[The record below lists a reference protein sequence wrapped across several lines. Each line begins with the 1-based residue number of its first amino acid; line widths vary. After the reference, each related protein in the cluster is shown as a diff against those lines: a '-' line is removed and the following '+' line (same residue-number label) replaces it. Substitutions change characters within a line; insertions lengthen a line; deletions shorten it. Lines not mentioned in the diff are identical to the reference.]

1 MNLEAISKR
10 VAGQTEL
17 FLRKHGPEIL
27 TGVGVIGFAATT
39 YLVGKAVLKAQ
50 IPVEEFKK
58 GRQGIANKHVNEQY
72 TEKDRAREMGRYV
85 IIESAKIVKIFIP
98 AAGLGAASVFSVVAA
113 HGMMRRQQ
121 TALVAAY
128 TALDAGFRAY
138 RQRVA
143 EELGEEKERELYR
156 RPELRA
162 LDQAEEGE
170 EQGYEVDPGANRP
183 SMYGRFFDQ
192 MNPNFQK
199 TPEWNLQFLISTQN
213 WANDQLNAYGF
224 VFLND
229 VYLALGMERSQAGQ
243 VVGWKTKKLGGV
255 DGFVDFGIYDENN
268 EVNRAFINGYDP
280 MCFVDFNVDGP
291 ITI

>member
-1 MNLEAISKR
+1 MNLEAISKKL
-10 VAGQTEL
+10 AGQTEL

-39 YLVGKAVLKAQ
+39 VLVGKAVLKAQ
-50 IPVEEFKK
+50 QPVEEFKK
-58 GRQGIANKHVNEQY
+58 EKQVIANRTVTEQY
-72 TEKDRAREMGRYV
+72 TEKQRAQDMGRHF
-85 IIESAKIVKIFIP
+85 IIEGAKICRIFVP
-98 AAGLGAASVFSVVAA
+98 AASLGAASIFSVIAA

-121 TALVAAY
+121 TALIAAY

-143 EELGEEKERELYR
+143 EELGVEKERELYR
-156 RPELRA
+156 RPAMRA
-162 LDQAEEGE
+162 IDQVEEGE
-170 EQGYEVDPGANRP
+170 EQQYEVDPDAPRP
-183 SMYGRFFDQ
+183 SQYGRFFDE

-199 TPEWNLQFLISTQN
+199 TPEWNLQYLLSTQN

-229 VYLALGMERSQAGQ
+229 VYMALGMERSQAGQ

-255 DGFVDFGIYDENN
+255 DGYVDFGIYDENN